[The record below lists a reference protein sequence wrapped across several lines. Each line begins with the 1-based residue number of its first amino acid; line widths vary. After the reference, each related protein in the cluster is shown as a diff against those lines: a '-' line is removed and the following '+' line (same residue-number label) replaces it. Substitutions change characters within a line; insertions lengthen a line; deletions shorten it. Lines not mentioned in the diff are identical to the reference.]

1 MNRKLDL
8 NCKQHNWVD
17 NSFII
22 ILFMVLFLSGT
33 MPLGIAIAKQPTQFI
48 HSTVYGSVVDG
59 VRMDVPSELGN
70 QKLAELGL
78 VDVTA
83 NPFYADSTG
92 KQDSTVAIQSAV
104 NFARDHQM
112 VCFFPSGTY
121 LISDTISCVQN
132 YYRRANGKIFG
143 ARDFP
148 CMLIGS
154 RQGKRPILYL
164 KANAK
169 GFGNSFLPKNM
180 VHFWARSL
188 DDPDQPA
195 PPISMNQMF
204 VNIDITIGEGNSGAV
219 AIHHRGAQGSGIQ
232 ESVIDV
238 SNGLVGVAGGCGSG
252 GSHADITVIGGKV
265 GLDLRETQP
274 APTITGITLIGQK
287 EAAIVY
293 EGRQALSAVG
303 IKIVSSHQGPVI
315 TGKPVRWSP
324 FHGQISLVDSEII
337 FGKDAGACIV
347 TGSSLYLQN
356 VYFKNTAIVAAF
368 SDGEKLPG
376 KIAGWFHV
384 KEYAHGVQP
393 NQWEGYQFAMPRYK
407 DGIRYLTALAE
418 VESDLAPPS
427 DLQSRHIWT
436 TDFPSWESPGAVNV
450 KAAPYNAK
458 GDGVTDDTEA
468 LRRAIDD
475 HEIVFLPKGYYNI
488 SQTLPLNANSK
499 IVGVGRHLSIIVA
512 RESNGSFA
520 SLDAPAPLIKTS
532 DKGDARPT
540 LAFFGL
546 YSPNGAQ
553 GAYCLNWQSGEGMI
567 RDVNFITVPD
577 VYGFTGNPP
586 IKLVKKNYPLVVVSG
601 HGGGRWYN
609 FFQEDMYAPTHGPGY
624 RHLLI
629 SGTHRPLRF
638 YQCNVE
644 HSPGEANME
653 INDSK
658 NITIYGLKGEEYNMK
673 LPILMIKN
681 SYNINVLG
689 YGGNAAAP
697 EGGSLFFI
705 QNSSKFKIVH
715 AVDTP
720 MLIPER
726 AKIETWHMIKEEPG
740 QGVQQVKTLSLD
752 RPVIYERS
760 GLDSSLLPE
769 SEQ

>member
-1 MNRKLDL
+1 MSRGFDL
-8 NCKQHNWVD
+8 NCKRHNRVG
-17 NSFII
+17 SSVAI
-22 ILFMVLFLSGT
+22 ILLATFFISYFNKLCVSST
-33 MPLGIAIAKQPTQFI
+33 EQPHQFI
-48 HSTVYGSVVDG
+48 HPTVYGAVVDG
-59 VRMDVPSELGN
+59 VRMDVPGELGN
-70 QKLAELGL
+70 QELAALGL

-83 NPFYADSTG
+83 GPFYADPTG
-92 KQDSTVAIQSAV
+92 KQDATVAIQSAV

-112 VCFFPSGTY
+112 ACFFPSGIY

-132 YYRRANGKIFG
+132 YYRRSNGKIFG

-148 CMLIGS
+148 CLLVGS
-154 RQGKRPILYL
+154 RQGKRPLLYL

-169 GFGNSFLPKNM
+169 GFGNSFLPKNV

-188 DDPDQPA
+188 DDPNQSA

-204 VNIDITIGEGNSGAV
+204 VNIDITIGAGNSGAV

-232 ESVIDV
+232 ESVIDAR
-238 SNGLVGVAGGCGSG
+238 NGLTGVAGGCGSG
-252 GSHADITVIGGKV
+252 GSHADITVIGGKI

-274 APTITGITLIGQK
+274 APTITGITLIDQE

-293 EGRQALSAVG
+293 AGRQALSAVG
-303 IKIVSSHQGPVI
+303 IKVVCSHRGPVM

-324 FHGQISLVDSEII
+324 FHGQISLVDSAII
-337 FGKDAGACIV
+337 FDKETGTGIA

-356 VYFKNTAIVAAF
+356 VYFKNTKTAVAF
-368 SDGEKLPG
+368 SDGTKLPG
-376 KIAGWFHV
+376 KAGRWFHV
-384 KEYAHGVQP
+384 KEYAHGVP
-393 NQWEGYQFAMPRYK
+393 PHPWAGYQFAMPRYTN
-407 DGIRYLTALAE
+407 GVRYLTDLVE
-418 VESDLAPPS
+418 VESDLPPPS
-427 DLQSRHIWT
+427 DLQSRHLWT
-436 TDFPSWESPGAVNV
+436 KDFPSWESPGAVNV
-450 KAAPYNAK
+450 KDSPYNAK
-458 GDGVTDDTEA
+458 GDGVTDDTDA
-468 LRRAIDD
+468 LLHAIDD

-488 SQTLPLNANSK
+488 SQTLPLKANSK
-499 IVGVGRHLSIIVA
+499 LVGVGRHLSIIMA
-512 RESNGSFA
+512 RKSGGSFT
-520 SLDAPAPLIKTS
+520 SLDAPAPLIKTENS
-532 DKGDARPT
+532 AEAQPT
-540 LAFFGL
+540 LAFCGL
-546 YSPNGAQ
+546 YSPNGVR
-553 GAYCLNWQSGEGMI
+553 GAYCLDWQSGEGMI

-577 VYGFTGNPP
+577 VYGFMGHPS
-586 IKLVKKNYPLVVVSG
+586 IKLVQKNYPLVVVSG
-601 HGGGRWYN
+601 QGGGRWYN

-629 SGTHRPLRF
+629 RGTHNPMGL

-653 INDSK
+653 IRDSE

-681 SYNINVLG
+681 SSNINVFG

-705 QNSSKFKIVH
+705 QNSAKFKIVH

-726 AKIETWHMIKEEPG
+726 AKLETWHMIKEEPG
-740 QGVQQVKTLSLD
+740 QDAPQVKTQSLD

-760 GLDSSLLPE
+760 GGDSPLDSDTNR
-769 SEQ
+769 